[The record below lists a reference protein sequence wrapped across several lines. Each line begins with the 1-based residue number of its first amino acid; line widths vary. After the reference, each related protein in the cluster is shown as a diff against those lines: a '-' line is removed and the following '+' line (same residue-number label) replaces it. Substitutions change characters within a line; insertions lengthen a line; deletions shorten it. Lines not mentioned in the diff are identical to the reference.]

1 MTNAV
6 SSALAERRGGQVDP
20 RTFVKN
26 NAASLS
32 AMLPTH
38 LQEKGD
44 AWARQVAGSLYRG
57 QMSNGRD
64 YDLVVAAQNN
74 PDAFMIALRQAA
86 SLGLTPG
93 TDEYYLTPRK
103 VAGRLEILGIV
114 GYQGYVELMY
124 RAGAVSSVIVELVYE
139 EDGFDYMPGRDEV
152 PMHKIDWKLP
162 DRGKPW
168 LVYAYARMVSGSVS
182 KVIVMNEAEIERY
195 KERSASAKFG
205 KSSPWTTDPGAMWMK
220 TAVRQLR
227 KWVPTSSEHLA
238 SQIRAARE
246 GQHGVSVAV
255 PAVPGQAPIPSG
267 HQVVIDDHDEV
278 VEGELVPEGTP
289 AEPVTDPAAEQA
301 AEPAAEP
308 EQAPADDVLISKAEK
323 GALVRLFGKAGLNTP
338 ESRHGAIKSNL
349 GLEVA
354 SLDQLTVEQAERL
367 VKVLNVLVGRREAQ
381 AREPEDIPL
390 PTDEPA

>member
-6 SSALAERRGGQVDP
+6 SSALAERRDGPVDA

-38 LQEKGD
+38 LREKGD

-124 RAGAVSSVIVELVYE
+124 RAGAVASVIVELVYDQDE
-139 EDGFDYMPGRDEV
+139 FDYMPGRDEV
-152 PMHKIDWKLP
+152 PLHKINWKLA

-168 LVYAYARMVSGSVS
+168 LVYAYARMVSGSTS

-246 GQHGVSVAV
+246 GQSGISVAV
-255 PAVPGQAPIPSG
+255 PEPGQPVATG
-267 HQVVIDDHDEV
+267 HQVFIEDHDEV
-278 VEGELVPEGTP
+278 IEGEVVEEPSTPVQQAPEP
-289 AEPVTDPAAEQA
+289 APAVQQEPVSTAA
-301 AEPAAEP
+301 
-308 EQAPADDVLISKAEK
+308 DGGLITRSGVA
-323 GALVRLFGKAGLNTP
+323 GLSTLFGKIGAETP
-338 ESRHGAIKSNL
+338 DKKRRFIKEHLGIDIES
-349 GLEVA
+349 
-354 SLDQLTVEQAERL
+354 LTVLTVGQANL
-367 VKVLNVLVGRREAQ
+367 VIEAINKVADSRKRTAE
-381 AREPEDIPL
+381 EPEDVPL
-390 PTDEPA
+390 PTDEPE